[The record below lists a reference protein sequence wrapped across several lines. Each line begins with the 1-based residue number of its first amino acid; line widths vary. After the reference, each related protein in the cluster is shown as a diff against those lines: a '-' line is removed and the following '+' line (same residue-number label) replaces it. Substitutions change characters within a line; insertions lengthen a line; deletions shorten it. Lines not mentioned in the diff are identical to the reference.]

1 MSLPWVCSES
11 PLAGVRVPLAKR
23 TGSAASNSAGS
34 FQPPRTVHI
43 ATVES
48 FLHFKGISTQAAE
61 NPAVH
66 ALLTRVLRSAG
77 KSGTL

>member
-1 MSLPWVCSES
+1 M
-11 PLAGVRVPLAKR
+11 
-23 TGSAASNSAGS
+23 
-34 FQPPRTVHI
+34 VHI